1 MKTGFYSYSSTS
13 SYSNINGKENF
24 EKIEVENNNG
34 KKRVKKTF
42 SKNGKLISKVSKLL
56 GKK

>member
-1 MKTGFYSYSSTS
+1 MKKSFYSYSSTS

-42 SKNGKLISKVSKLL
+42 SKHGKLISKMSKLL